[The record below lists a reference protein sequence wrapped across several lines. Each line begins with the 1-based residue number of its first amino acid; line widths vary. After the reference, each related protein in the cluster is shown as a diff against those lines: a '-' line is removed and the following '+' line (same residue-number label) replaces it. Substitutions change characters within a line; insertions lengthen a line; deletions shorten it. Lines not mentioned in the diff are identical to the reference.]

1 MTNNPIVHWEIL
13 GPDGEAQRSFYSTIF
28 DWNLAAVDGFPSY
41 FTAEDDGIGV
51 GGAVG
56 RGMDEMPSYT
66 CIYVQV
72 EDIDQTLAA
81 VNDGGGT
88 TVVPRTVIP
97 DVVTFALFTDPA
109 GNLVGLTEPD
119 G

>member
-28 DWNLAAVDGFPSY
+28 DWNLAAVDGFPNY
-41 FTAEDDGIGV
+41 FTVEDHGIGV

-56 RGMDEMPSYT
+56 RGMDEMPAYA
-66 CIYVQV
+66 CIYVRV

-81 VNDGGGT
+81 VNLRWRRSWCRAGLEGIDEGPCRPGCGGS
-88 TVVPRTVIP
+88 RR
-97 DVVTFALFTDPA
+97 
-109 GNLVGLTEPD
+109 
-119 G
+119 